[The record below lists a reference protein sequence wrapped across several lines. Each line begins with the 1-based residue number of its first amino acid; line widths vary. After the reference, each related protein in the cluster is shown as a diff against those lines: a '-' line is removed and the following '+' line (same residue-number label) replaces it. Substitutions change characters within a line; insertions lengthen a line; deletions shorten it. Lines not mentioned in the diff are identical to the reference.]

1 MGDDLTFGLLSKL
14 LDGAV
19 LRHRVIANNLANAN
33 TPGYQRRVVSFSE
46 ELAQAVASR
55 DAGAIRATMPTVRLS
70 NEPARRPDG
79 NNVRTER
86 ELADLMHNQLLFSTC
101 TQLLSAR
108 IAADRAAITGETRTT

>member
-1 MGDDLTFGLLSKL
+1 MGDDLTFGLLSKM

-33 TPGYQRRVVSFSE
+33 TPGYQRRVVSFSD
-46 ELAQAVASR
+46 ELSRAVASR
-55 DAGAIRATMPTVRLS
+55 DAEALRAVAPTVRLS
-70 NEPARRPDG
+70 DEPARRPDG
-79 NNVRTER
+79 NNVCTER

-108 IAADRAAITGETRTT
+108 IAAYRAAITGETRMT

>member
-1 MGDDLTFGLLSKL
+1 MGDDLTFGLLSKM

-46 ELAQAVASR
+46 ELGRAVASR
-55 DAGAIRATMPTVRLS
+55 DAEALRAARPTVRLS
-70 NEPARRPDG
+70 DEPPSPPHG
-79 NNVRTER
+79 NNVSTER

-108 IAADRAAITGETRTT
+108 IAAYRSAITGETRMT

>member
-1 MGDDLTFGLLSKL
+1 MGDDLTFGLLSKM

-46 ELAQAVASR
+46 ELGRAVASR
-55 DAGAIRATMPTVRLS
+55 DAEALRAARPTVRLS
-70 NEPARRPDG
+70 DEPASRPDG
-79 NNVRTER
+79 NNVSTER

-108 IAADRAAITGETRTT
+108 IAAYRSAITGETRMT